1 MAASPYRFAVV
12 VSKGDVLLGRPR
24 RAALEGDPGH
34 SAEQVMDAGPST
46 VRPDTMPGEL
56 AKHLRS
62 RDLRTALVIT
72 PEASSPG
79 FWGSTTSNKSFEP
92 DGRGGSNARA

>member
-1 MAASPYRFAVV
+1 VAASPYRFAVV
-12 VSKGDVLLGRPR
+12 VSKGDVLLGRLR

-46 VRPDTMPGEL
+46 VRPDTVPGEL

-72 PEASSPG
+72 PEGVVAG
-79 FWGSTTSNKSFEP
+79 ILRLDDLEQVV
-92 DGRGGSNARA
+92 